1 MQSHDKH
8 ITDMSVISKPLAL
21 VDKADVVVCTYDGQS
36 EGTAY
41 TANYAMK
48 KGKIVIQIKPSTE
61 EVTIISKH
69 TFLK

>member
-1 MQSHDKH
+1 M
-8 ITDMSVISKPLAL
+8 LF
-21 VDKADVVVCTYDGQS
+21 CTYDGQS

-69 TFLK
+69 TFED